1 MRKIAYLILMFM
13 IGFFG
18 LALIIDDSQELI
30 IAKAKIMFVG
40 VLISAVLYTI
50 IEYKKIKK

>member
-1 MRKIAYLILMFM
+1 MRRIANLILMFM
-13 IGFFG
+13 VGFFG
-18 LALIIDDSQELI
+18 GALIIDDSQELL

-40 VLISAVLYTI
+40 VLISAVLHTI

>member
-1 MRKIAYLILMFM
+1 MRTIANLILLCMV
-13 IGFFG
+13 GFFG
-18 LALIIDDSQELI
+18 SALIIDDSQELL

-50 IEYKKIKK
+50 IEYKKSKK

>member
-1 MRKIAYLILMFM
+1 MKRIANLILWCMV
-13 IGFFG
+13 GFFG
-18 LALIIDDSQELI
+18 GALIIDDSQELI

-50 IEYKKIKK
+50 VECKELK

>member
-18 LALIIDDSQELI
+18 GALIMDDSQELI

-50 IEYKKIKK
+50 IEYKKIK